1 MVFSLSIEGWDF
13 FPLLFQH
20 LKCHLSCSCW
30 PRFLWKSI
38 VILILV
44 PRSMFFS
51 DFIQI
56 FLFDFIF
63 SNLNTRYARMC
74 VCVLCFDLSY
84 FVFPKLL
91 GCVAS
96 CLSLILENLGY
107 YFLKYFT
114 RLIFSSCWITI
125 MHMKNWHFLTF
136 PRHSLLLFCFFYVF
150 LWPVSF
156 WMILLIPYL
165 ISSLP
170 RNMLK
175 SLFLSFFLCHHIFNF

>member
-38 VILILV
+38 VILILL

-51 DFIQI
+51 DFIQV
-56 FLFDFIF
+56 FYLTLFSAIWIQDMPE
-63 SNLNTRYARMC
+63 R
-74 VCVLCFDLSY
+74 VCALGFDLSY

-107 YFLKYFT
+107 CFLKYFT
-114 RLIFSSCWITI
+114 HLIFSFCWITI

-136 PRHSLLLFCFFYVF
+136 PGHSLLLFCFFYVS

-156 WMILLIPYL
+156 WMILLTPYL